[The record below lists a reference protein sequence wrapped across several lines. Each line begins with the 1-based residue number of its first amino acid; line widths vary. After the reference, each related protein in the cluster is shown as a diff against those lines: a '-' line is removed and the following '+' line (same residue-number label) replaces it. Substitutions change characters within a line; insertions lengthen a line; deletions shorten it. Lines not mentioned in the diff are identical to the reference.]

1 MKILVKNL
9 RNEIENLQCGDRILL
24 SGEVFTARDAA
35 HKRIFDCINKKT
47 PLPLPMKDSVI
58 YYAGPTQTPKDMAIG
73 SCGPTTSSRM
83 NKFAPTLFDM
93 GLCATIGKG
102 SISEDVVQAIIRNHG
117 IYLCALGGGGALA
130 TKCIKKCNIVAYEE
144 LGCESIK
151 KIVLEDF
158 PLIVGVDSKGNS
170 IFR

>member
-9 RNEIENLQCGDRILL
+9 RNEIEKLQCGDRILL

-35 HKRIFDCINKKT
+35 HKRIFDSINKKT

-102 SISEDVVQAIIRNHG
+102 PISEDVVQAIIRNHG
-117 IYLCALGGGGALA
+117 IYLC
-130 TKCIKKCNIVAYEE
+130 E
-144 LGCESIK
+144 
-151 KIVLEDF
+151 
-158 PLIVGVDSKGNS
+158 
-170 IFR
+170 FRAPEV

>member
-9 RNEIENLQCGDRILL
+9 RNEIEKLQCRDRILL

-102 SISEDVVQAIIRNHG
+102 PISEDVVQAIIRNRG